1 MFMKNKKIS
10 MYITIIIIILIVLGL
25 GYLVYININ
34 GEEEN
39 NQIKE
44 FIPAEEITDEQ
55 LRKTNIELYYINK
68 ENNDLEK
75 TIKQIDAK
83 ELIENPAKR
92 ILEELLKE
100 INSEN
105 NVNII
110 PEGTKIN
117 NVYIEKGV
125 LYIDFSE
132 DFIEIEDTEREKL
145 IVEVLKKTMSQ
156 LMEIKSIKILINNEE
171 NCKFKAGEIDFKE
184 EFIINN

>member
-1 MFMKNKKIS
+1 MKNKKIS

-68 ENNDLEK
+68 ESNVLEK

-83 ELIENPAKR
+83 ELIENPSRR

-105 NVNII
+105 KVNII

-117 NVYIEKGV
+117 NAYIEKGV

-132 DFIEIEDTEREKL
+132 EFIKVEDTEREKL

-156 LMEIKSIKILINNEE
+156 LMEVKSIKILINNEE